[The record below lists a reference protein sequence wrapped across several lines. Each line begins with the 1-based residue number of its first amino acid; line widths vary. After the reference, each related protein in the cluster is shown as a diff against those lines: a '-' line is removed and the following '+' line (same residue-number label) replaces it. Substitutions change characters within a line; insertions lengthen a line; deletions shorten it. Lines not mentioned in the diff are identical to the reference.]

1 VRAFRRPCPSSHGK
15 YRPEFSPAR
24 LRDIPAISSTHR
36 GDGQRVH
43 TSRIRGSVRGPFQRG
58 RVGNGAV
65 FLVGAGRCV
74 RSLLRR
80 TTQVDRLTPLVHT
93 LVRPTHTRTYTT
105 SRVHG
110 AIYTYTPAVPR
121 TRQMWT
127 RVCTAHTYKHESAR
141 ADLQLRSRESHGNEP
156 RPLMNES
163 NDPTVRDSA
172 RQPLDYTP
180 VRSVGIA

>member
-1 VRAFRRPCPSSHGK
+1 VPCVRACVRAFRRPCPSSHGK

-24 LRDIPAISSTHR
+24 LRDIPAIPSTHR
-36 GDGQRVH
+36 GDGRCVR
-43 TSRIRGSVRGPFQRG
+43 TSRTRGSVRGPFQRG

-121 TRQMWT
+121 TRQMRT
-127 RVCTAHTYKHESAR
+127 CVCIAHTYKRERAR
-141 ADLQLRSRESHGNEP
+141 AGSSALIERTRESQRNEL
-156 RPLMNES
+156 RPLMNEP
-163 NDPTVRDSA
+163 NDPNC
-172 RQPLDYTP
+172 P
-180 VRSVGIA
+180 